1 MLASCLVEKVL
12 KCNHAE
18 PSLEQNP
25 VATNQ
30 AVTRSQQK
38 IPSDVGLSAREGDR
52 ILAAAAAG
60 RTAAPRRSVR
70 AASEHSKYFA

>member
-30 AVTRSQQK
+30 AVIRSQQK
-38 IPSDVGLSAREGDR
+38 IPSDVGLSAGEGYR
-52 ILAAAAAG
+52 ILTAAAG
-60 RTAAPRRSVR
+60 
-70 AASEHSKYFA
+70 AASVQRESRL